1 MKMKCFSKLGALS
14 LFVLLGLV
22 PAHAQLGTFV
32 KKLKSKTEQVAKEVT
47 NEVKQ
52 QLDLEPAQAQG
63 STQRQMQSNL
73 PKTDE
78 VDPLAI
84 MKQVQISEQ
93 TPDSFYALAKQSDHA
108 GAFDQTLDTRAQ
120 FECLAYY
127 LLRLKKAVEQRDIEF
142 IAWPDDNKAMLYYLT
157 LLNNPKREQVQGFRW
172 NDWGMEY
179 QRVAAAAQKI
189 LLSPFN
195 GSATR
200 SRFGEAE
207 QLRRIY
213 NYMQTADLSP
223 NLKKYYLFQ
232 AVNKLSGELVDG
244 NLRDSDPE
252 VQTMVASLKQM
263 YASMDR
269 EYQAMYPKPRTLAE
283 MKAEQERKADE
294 QVKSVQ
300 QEYRERQERVYDMP
314 KSGRM
319 NTPQMIATFEQIM
332 RKQWPKDKIVK
343 TLIKSDEWKIEDTST
358 GRYRIVFGYVIVKK
372 PDGRYKSIPC
382 SMAGKWLPGAG
393 KYGPYHYYSLGNPF
407 YVDYR

>member
-1 MKMKCFSKLGALS
+1 
-14 LFVLLGLV
+14 V
-22 PAHAQLGTFV
+22 
-32 KKLKSKTEQVAKEVT
+32 TEEA
-47 NEVKQ
+47 KQ
-52 QLDLEPAQAQG
+52 QLDADPNQFKSVSAQSQKQG
-63 STQRQMQSNL
+63 
-73 PKTDE
+73 KAVGADE
-78 VDPLAI
+78 IDPLAI
-84 MKQVQISEQ
+84 MRQVQIAEQ
-93 TPDSFYALAKQSDHA
+93 SPDSFYALAKQSDHA

-179 QRVAAAAQKI
+179 QRVATAAQKI
-189 LLSPFN
+189 LLSPFD

-200 SRFGEAE
+200 SHFGEAE

-213 NYMQTADLSP
+213 QYMQTSNLSL

-232 AVNKLSGELVDG
+232 AVNKLSGELIDG

-252 VQTMVASLKQM
+252 VQAMVGSLKQV
-263 YASMDR
+263 YASMHR

-283 MKAEQERKADE
+283 MKAEQRRQTDER
-294 QVKSVQ
+294 VKDAQ

-314 KSGRM
+314 KTGRM
-319 NTPQMIATFEQIM
+319 NTPQMIATFERVM
-332 RKQWPKDKIVK
+332 RKQWPKHNIVK
-343 TLIKSDEWKIEDTST
+343 TLIKSDEWKIEDTQR
-358 GRYRIVFGYVIVKK
+358 GRYRIVFGYVIVKE
-372 PDGRYKSIPC
+372 PDGRYKAIPC

-393 KYGPYHYYSLGNPF
+393 KYDSYQYYSLGTPF
-407 YVDYR
+407 FVNYR